1 MDDATHMVSSSIP
14 DSGSGASCE
23 IQDKVT
29 GSTPT
34 DRWVAPR
41 PPKEGRHGA
50 GWSSLG
56 FWGCMFLAAGF
67 YGMTALGPKLIFSVE
82 LAERLASN
90 QRQMLRLESRTRSWN
105 RLAAAWKIDNK
116 FNAVA
121 ARSRYVTSPKDE
133 QVIPLPESLQAD
145 LAVLSNQS
153 DNADPITDPTSV
165 DSRRLREFRVLLGR
179 TQIRRSLLW
188 IAGLLTLLAFA
199 GFRGGD

>member
-1 MDDATHMVSSSIP
+1 
-14 DSGSGASCE
+14 
-23 IQDKVT
+23 
-29 GSTPT
+29 
-34 DRWVAPR
+34 
-41 PPKEGRHGA
+41 
-50 GWSSLG
+50 
-56 FWGCMFLAAGF
+56 MFLAAGF

-105 RLAAAWKIDNK
+105 RLAEAWKIDNK

-165 DSRRLREFRVLLGR
+165 YSRRLREFRVLLGR